1 MIAENDDDFEV
12 CATEKDYSIKLT
24 AYSESIPLLGKM
36 FHEFYDDTLTLQW
49 ESVEDAS
56 TYLVIVEQCIEENCR
71 EVLKQFFNTT
81 RFEITDDKFGL
92 CTSYKL
98 QVRHMR
104 SNCDATIESIGH
116 YDNTTSFSRFL
127 RLTPREIK
135 FLRNQHYSTR
145 HQTNVSNIYILSWE

>member
-24 AYSESIPLLGKM
+24 ASSETIPLLGKM

-71 EVLKQFFNTT
+71 EVLKQFFNAT
-81 RFEITDDKFGL
+81 RFEITNDKFGL

-98 QVRHMR
+98 QVRQMR
-104 SNCDATIESIGH
+104 YNVIHPLRTFVIMRILLRSSDFCVKCPGKSN
-116 YDNTTSFSRFL
+116 F
-127 RLTPREIK
+127 
-135 FLRNQHYSTR
+135 
-145 HQTNVSNIYILSWE
+145 

>member
-1 MIAENDDDFEV
+1 MIAEHDDDFEV
-12 CATEKDYSIKLT
+12 CATEKDYFVNLT
-24 AYSESIPLLGKM
+24 ASSKTIRLFEKM

-49 ESVEDAS
+49 ESVDDAS

-98 QVRHMR
+98 QVRQ
-104 SNCDATIESIGH
+104 
-116 YDNTTSFSRFL
+116 L
-127 RLTPREIK
+127 
-135 FLRNQHYSTR
+135 
-145 HQTNVSNIYILSWE
+145 

>member
-24 AYSESIPLLGKM
+24 ATSEIISLLGKM

-71 EVLKQFFNTT
+71 EVLKQFFNAT

-98 QVRHMR
+98 QVRQMR
-104 SNCDATIESIGH
+104 YNVIQPLRTFVIMRILLRSSDFCVKRPGKSN
-116 YDNTTSFSRFL
+116 F
-127 RLTPREIK
+127 
-135 FLRNQHYSTR
+135 
-145 HQTNVSNIYILSWE
+145 